1 MSFESGAAPR
11 RLLQTHGAFINAVL
25 TPNLKQKRHWGGDKK
40 DYLKIAVDVNNG
52 VTQSDVTRLN
62 RIHEFVAND
71 EVFDA
76 REGEILV
83 NSVTECGFPS
93 HRRGS
98 LYSSLN
104 GFCKQGTSA
113 DPRKAL
119 HQSDLRYVGLCQ
131 NAFVSSNQALS
142 QQGMAVQVSG
152 IKTIVNDSEE
162 TINIGDK
169 LMVDTMQK
177 VPSKVRK
184 GIPNEKVRLVL
195 RKVPQGFVPDTAIK
209 AALARIKADQDRVVD
224 FNLTPA
230 VQQDSSL
237 AQTSKYG
244 PATTDAII
252 ENIAAAV
259 IAEFRRAGNW
269 VVGVA
274 ENSAR
279 HGEQLDVL
287 LTKPSFL

>member
-52 VTQSDVTRLN
+52 VTQSDATRLN

-113 DPRKAL
+113 DPRTAL

-152 IKTIVNDSEE
+152 IKTIINDSEE

-195 RKVPQGFVPDTAIK
+195 RKVPQGFVPDTALK
-209 AALARIKADQDRVVD
+209 AAVAKIQKVQGTVAGDAK
-224 FNLTPA
+224 FGPA
-230 VQQDSSL
+230 KVLDSDG
-237 AQTSKYG
+237 TTEY
-244 PATTDAII
+244 PATTKDVI
-252 ENIAAAV
+252 ENIAAVV